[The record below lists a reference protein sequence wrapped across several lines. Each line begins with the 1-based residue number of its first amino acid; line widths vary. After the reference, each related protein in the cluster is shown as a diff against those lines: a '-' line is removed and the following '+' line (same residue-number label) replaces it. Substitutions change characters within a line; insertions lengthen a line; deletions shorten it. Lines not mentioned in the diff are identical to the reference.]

1 MKKPLPL
8 FLPSQPLS
16 TNAFICT
23 GSAPFMR
30 QPIVGSA
37 TIVSVTCSPTS
48 APTSSMSVTGPTGMP
63 MLFIALSSSPGVTPS
78 SKSGKTWKGAGEGLS
93 FIPPTPPRRA
103 GGGETSAS
111 IGARQRFT

>member
-78 SKSGKTWKGAGEGLS
+78 SKSGKT
-93 FIPPTPPRRA
+93 
-103 GGGETSAS
+103 SAS